1 MIRRQRL
8 TMKRVPHLFE
18 YDAHEGLFGCRKAS
32 GEQRGAF
39 LWALL
44 FTLLLFAP
52 GCVSE
57 KRYTYPSVRAEYG
70 RAPAGQEKTGDS
82 ALLPTAR
89 PEPGKRLALGRAV
102 RIALENNPDMD
113 VAVARIRQSEAMIA
127 RALAAFWPAV
137 SVYSEY
143 TEGEAPS
150 AYLFKTIDQRS
161 FPPRLNFND
170 PGPFENLEVGG
181 RVHLNLFRGGRDY
194 LRKRMAETGR
204 SIRELDRLSICN
216 GLACSVIH
224 AYFNVLAATEY
235 IRIARESV
243 NTVREELRVIRV
255 RFRAGGVLKSDVLSL
270 EVRLAQ
276 AREELIRS
284 RNGYSLALA
293 SLANLMGLD
302 PDTKLLL
309 EEGGRLGVEL
319 PASYEEG
326 LSLAIAVRPELEK
339 ARLSVIRSRMGID
352 AARGEYLPR
361 VDAQGHYYFD
371 DEGTQ
376 FESDRANWT
385 MGLKLDWDL
394 FTGGSTGASV
404 REAEAVLEEM
414 LAADRKTTLS
424 VKLDLRSAYLALEE
438 AGARIEVS
446 RASVAQAEESL
457 RLVKK
462 QYEGGSAAVT
472 RYLDAE
478 LDRSRTEIR
487 AITARYDREKA
498 RADVARALGLWAAE
512 TAPDSMRLP

>member
-1 MIRRQRL
+1 MHRPAHPFADVRDRRAGGPGLLGRSA
-8 TMKRVPHLFE
+8 VPLI
-18 YDAHEGLFGCRKAS
+18 
-32 GEQRGAF
+32 
-39 LWALL
+39 
-44 FTLLLFAP
+44 
-52 GCVSE
+52 
-57 KRYTYPSVRAEYG
+57 
-70 RAPAGQEKTGDS
+70 S
-82 ALLPTAR
+82 ALLAVHLFLAAGCVAEDRYSYRRIRAEQVRSLTAGGGMDREETPPTAR
-89 PEPGKRLALGRAV
+89 PDRDTPLSLERAV
-102 RIALENNPDMD
+102 RIALENNPDVD
-113 VAVARIRQSEAMIA
+113 AAVARIRRSEAMIDQA
-127 RALAAFWPAV
+127 VAAFWPAV

-161 FPPRLNFND
+161 LPPRVNFND
-170 PGPFENLEVGG
+170 PGPFENLEVGL
-181 RVHLNLFRGGRDY
+181 RARLNLFRGGRDY

-204 SIRELDRLSICN
+204 SIRELDRQSIRN
-216 GLACSVIH
+216 GLASSVIH
-224 AYFNVLAATEY
+224 AYFNALAARDY

-243 NTVREELRVIRV
+243 ETVQAQLQVMQV

-302 PDTKLLL
+302 PDTDLHL
-309 EEGGRLGVEL
+309 EEEGRVGREL
-319 PASYEEG
+319 PADYAEG
-326 LSLAIAVRPELEK
+326 LPVAMARRPELEK

-361 VDAQGHYYFD
+361 VDAQAHYYFD

-385 MGLKLDWDL
+385 AGVMLDWDL

-404 REAEAVLEEM
+404 RKAEAVLEEM
-414 LAADRKTTLS
+414 LAADRKAALS

-438 AGARIEVS
+438 AQARIQVT

-462 QYEGGSAAVT
+462 QYEGGSATVT

-487 AITARYDREKA
+487 AITALYDREKA
-498 RADVARALGLWAAE
+498 RADVGRALGLWGESPAPAE
-512 TAPDSMRLP
+512 ER

>member
-1 MIRRQRL
+1 
-8 TMKRVPHLFE
+8 
-18 YDAHEGLFGCRKAS
+18 
-32 GEQRGAF
+32 
-39 LWALL
+39 
-44 FTLLLFAP
+44 
-52 GCVSE
+52 
-57 KRYTYPSVRAEYG
+57 
-70 RAPAGQEKTGDS
+70 
-82 ALLPTAR
+82 
-89 PEPGKRLALGRAV
+89 
-102 RIALENNPDMD
+102 MD
-113 VAVARIRQSEAMIA
+113 VAVARIRQSEAMIDQ
-127 RALAAFWPAV
+127 ALAAFWPAV

-161 FPPRLNFND
+161 LPPRVNFND
-170 PGPFENLEVGG
+170 PGPFENLEVGL
-181 RVHLNLFRGGRDY
+181 RARMNLFRGGRDY

-204 SIRELDRLSICN
+204 SIRELDRLSIRN
-216 GLACSVIH
+216 GLASSAIH
-224 AYFNVLAATEY
+224 AYFNALAARAY
-235 IRIARESV
+235 IRIARKSV
-243 NTVREELRVIRV
+243 ETVKAQLRVMRV

-284 RNGYSLALA
+284 KNAYSLALA

-302 PDTKLLL
+302 PDTELEL
-309 EEGGRLGVEL
+309 EEDGRVEL
-319 PASYEEG
+319 DLPAAYDEG
-326 LSLAIAVRPELEK
+326 LPVAMIRRPELEK
-339 ARLSVIRSRMGID
+339 ARLAVIRSRMGID

-361 VDAQGHYYFD
+361 VDAQAHYYFD

-385 MGLKLDWDL
+385 AGVMLDWDL
-394 FTGGSTGASV
+394 FTGGSTGAAV
-404 REAEAVLEEM
+404 REAEGVLEEM
-414 LAADRKTTLS
+414 LAADRKAALS

-438 AGARIEVS
+438 AGARIEVT

-462 QYEGGSAAVT
+462 QYEGGSATVT

-498 RADVARALGLWAAE
+498 RADVGRALGLWAGGPAS
-512 TAPDSMRLP
+512 DDR

>member
-1 MIRRQRL
+1 MGR
-8 TMKRVPHLFE
+8 
-18 YDAHEGLFGCRKAS
+18 G
-32 GEQRGAF
+32 RGAF
-39 LWALL
+39 PCV
-44 FTLLLFAP
+44 LLFAFLLMAS

-57 KRYTYPSVRAEYG
+57 ERYRYRRIRTEYG
-70 RAPAGQEKTGDS
+70 PPPAGQERTGNRET
-82 ALLPTAR
+82 LPTAR
-89 PEPGKRLALGRAV
+89 PDPGTPLALERAV

-113 VAVARIRQSEAMIA
+113 GAVARIRQSEAMIDQ
-127 RALAAFWPAV
+127 ALAAFWPAV

-150 AYLFKTIDQRS
+150 AYLFKTIDQR
-161 FPPRLNFND
+161 RLPSRVNFND
-170 PGPFENLEVGG
+170 PGPFENLEVGI
-181 RVHLNLFRGGRDY
+181 RARMNLFRGGRDY

-204 SIRELDRLSICN
+204 SIRELDRMSIRN
-216 GLACSVIH
+216 GLASSVIH
-224 AYFNVLAATEY
+224 AYFNALAAGEY
-235 IRIARESV
+235 IRVARESV
-243 NTVREELRVIRV
+243 ETVQAQLRVMRV
-255 RFRAGGVLKSDVLSL
+255 RFRAGGALKSDVLSL

-276 AREELIRS
+276 AREELIRT
-284 RNGYSLALA
+284 RNGYRLALA

-302 PDTKLLL
+302 PDTELLL
-309 EEGGRLGVEL
+309 EEDGRVKVEL
-319 PASYEEG
+319 PAFYEDG
-326 LSLAIAVRPELEK
+326 LPLAMAVRPELEK

-361 VDAQGHYYFD
+361 VNAQGHYYFD

-385 MGLKLDWDL
+385 AGVLLDWDL

-414 LAADRKTTLS
+414 LAADRKATLS

-438 AGARIEVS
+438 AGARMEVT

-462 QYEGGSAAVT
+462 QYEGGSATVT

-498 RADVARALGLWAAE
+498 RADVGRALGLWAE
-512 TAPDSMRLP
+512 DTDPDKGKQP

>member
-1 MIRRQRL
+1 MHPPAHPFSDVRDRRAGGPGTTGRSA
-8 TMKRVPHLFE
+8 VLF
-18 YDAHEGLFGCRKAS
+18 FS
-32 GEQRGAF
+32 
-39 LWALL
+39 ALL
-44 FTLLLFAP
+44 AVVLFLAA

-57 KRYTYPSVRAEYG
+57 DRYSYRRIRAEQD
-70 RAPAGQEKTGDS
+70 PPLTAGGGPDRGES
-82 ALLPTAR
+82 PPTVR
-89 PEPGKRLALGRAV
+89 PDRDTPLSLERAV

-113 VAVARIRQSEAMIA
+113 AAVARIRRSEAMIDQ
-127 RALAAFWPAV
+127 ALAAFWPAL

-161 FPPRLNFND
+161 LPPRVNFND
-170 PGPFENLEVGG
+170 PGPFENLEVGL
-181 RVHLNLFRGGRDY
+181 RARMNLFRGGRDY

-204 SIRELDRLSICN
+204 SIRDLDRLSIRN
-216 GLACSVIH
+216 GLASSVIH
-224 AYFNVLAATEY
+224 AYFNALAARDT

-243 NTVREELRVIRV
+243 ETVQAQLQVMQV

-276 AREELIRS
+276 GREELIRS
-284 RNGYSLALA
+284 RNGFSLALA

-302 PDTKLLL
+302 PDTELHL
-309 EEGGRLGVEL
+309 EEDGRVGQEL
-319 PASYEEG
+319 PADYGEG
-326 LSLAIAVRPELEK
+326 LPVAMARRPELEK
-339 ARLSVIRSRMGID
+339 ARLAVIRSRMGID

-361 VDAQGHYYFD
+361 VDAQAHYYFD

-385 MGLKLDWDL
+385 AGVMLDWDL

-414 LAADRKTTLS
+414 LAADRKAALS

-438 AGARIEVS
+438 AQARIQVT

-457 RLVKK
+457 RLVRK
-462 QYEGGSAAVT
+462 QYEGGSATVT

-487 AITARYDREKA
+487 AITALYDREKA
-498 RADVARALGLWAAE
+498 RADVGRALGLWAEPPAPAE
-512 TAPDSMRLP
+512 GK

>member
-1 MIRRQRL
+1 MQPPAHLLSGVRDRRAGGAGTTGRSA
-8 TMKRVPHLFE
+8 VLF
-18 YDAHEGLFGCRKAS
+18 FS
-32 GEQRGAF
+32 
-39 LWALL
+39 ALL
-44 FTLLLFAP
+44 AVLLSLAA

-57 KRYTYPSVRAEYG
+57 DRYSYRRIRAEQDRSLG
-70 RAPAGQEKTGDS
+70 AGGGMDREEP
-82 ALLPTAR
+82 LPTAR
-89 PEPGKRLALGRAV
+89 PDPDTPLSLERAV
-102 RIALENNPDMD
+102 RIALGNNPDMD
-113 VAVARIRQSEAMIA
+113 AAVARIRRSEAMID
-127 RALAAFWPAV
+127 RAMAAFWPAV

-161 FPPRLNFND
+161 LPPRVNFND
-170 PGPFENLEVGG
+170 PGPFENLEVGL
-181 RVHLNLFRGGRDY
+181 RARLNLFRGGRDY

-204 SIRELDRLSICN
+204 SIRELDRLSIRN
-216 GLACSVIH
+216 GLASSVIH
-224 AYFNVLAATEY
+224 AYFNALAARDY

-243 NTVREELRVIRV
+243 ETVQAQLRVMKV

-276 AREELIRS
+276 AREELIRA

-302 PDTKLLL
+302 PDTDLLL
-309 EEGGRLGVEL
+309 EEDGRVAQEL
-319 PASYEEG
+319 PPDYGEG
-326 LSLAIAVRPELEK
+326 LRVAVARRPELEK
-339 ARLSVIRSRMGID
+339 ARLAVIRSRMGID

-361 VDAQGHYYFD
+361 VDARAHYYFD

-385 MGLKLDWDL
+385 AGVMLDWDL
-394 FTGGSTGASV
+394 FTGGSTGAAV
-404 REAEAVLEEM
+404 REAEALLEEM
-414 LAADRKTTLS
+414 LAADRKAALS

-438 AGARIEVS
+438 AEARIQVT

-457 RLVKK
+457 RLVRK
-462 QYEGGSAAVT
+462 QYEGGSATVT

-478 LDRSRTEIR
+478 LDRRRTEIR

-498 RADVARALGLWAAE
+498 RADVGRALGLWAESPAPAE
-512 TAPDSMRLP
+512 GK

>member
-1 MIRRQRL
+1 MQPPAHLLSGVRDRRSGGPGTTARSAVL
-8 TMKRVPHLFE
+8 LF
-18 YDAHEGLFGCRKAS
+18 S
-32 GEQRGAF
+32 AF
-39 LWALL
+39 LPVFL
-44 FTLLLFAP
+44 TLVAA

-57 KRYTYPSVRAEYG
+57 DRYSYRRIRAEQDRSLG
-70 RAPAGQEKTGDS
+70 AGGAMDREEP
-82 ALLPTAR
+82 LPTAR
-89 PEPGKRLALGRAV
+89 PDPDTPLSLERAV
-102 RIALENNPDMD
+102 RIALENNPDVD
-113 VAVARIRQSEAMIA
+113 AAVARIRRSEAMID
-127 RALAAFWPAV
+127 RAMAAFWPAV

-161 FPPRLNFND
+161 LPPRVNFND
-170 PGPFENLEVGG
+170 PGPFENLEVGL
-181 RVHLNLFRGGRDY
+181 RARLNLFRGGRDY

-204 SIRELDRLSICN
+204 SIRELDRLSIRN
-216 GLACSVIH
+216 GLASSVIH
-224 AYFNVLAATEY
+224 AYFNALAARDY

-243 NTVREELRVIRV
+243 ETVQAQLRVMKV

-284 RNGYSLALA
+284 RNAYSLALA

-302 PDTKLLL
+302 PDTDLHL
-309 EEGGRLGVEL
+309 EEDGRVAQEL
-319 PASYEEG
+319 PPDYGEG
-326 LSLAIAVRPELEK
+326 LRVAVARRPELEK
-339 ARLSVIRSRMGID
+339 ARLAVIRSRMGID

-361 VDAQGHYYFD
+361 VDARAHYYFD

-385 MGLKLDWDL
+385 AGVMLDWDL
-394 FTGGSTGASV
+394 FTGGSTGAAV
-404 REAEAVLEEM
+404 REAEALLEEM
-414 LAADRKTTLS
+414 LAADRKAALS

-438 AGARIEVS
+438 AEARIQVT

-462 QYEGGSAAVT
+462 QYEGGSATVT

-478 LDRSRTEIR
+478 LDRRRTEIR

-498 RADVARALGLWAAE
+498 RADVGRALGLWAE
-512 TAPDSMRLP
+512 SPAPAQGK